1 MGRAGWAASV
11 TAISPAGLWRKPLG
25 DRRVN
30 PRLWAKRLR
39 PFVSLAL
46 RTRRTRESMLATFAA
61 QPDRIP
67 AKEGRE
73 LVLGWID
80 ASGYDGANRAMR
92 THVFDPA
99 GYPDLPVTLAWG
111 ERDRLLGA
119 AAARAPAG
127 RRALPRPARR
137 RPHADVGRPGAD
149 RRDPARGQLGLGRG
163 LTVLG
168 EFRDASNRR
177 ETRVIIERTENP
189 QWLSN
194 AYLVADE
201 AGGKGVLIDGND
213 DLGPL
218 LERAERDG
226 IEITHILDHPPPR
239 RPRRRPGRGAASS
252 SAACRWSPTPRRRR
266 KSRTEVAQTIAD
278 GEKLS
283 TGGLEIE
290 AIYTPGHAAGHVA
303 FLVNGS
309 DVFTADVLFK
319 GTVGGTMAPGASG
332 FDDLESS
339 VMRLMELPPETVVH
353 PGHREP
359 TTIGEEREANPF
371 VQIWR
376 GEEETGDEQV
386 TVWGRP
392 ATLKLWAPDYDG
404 GNKAWIVFGD
414 DGTEAIVGGSQVER
428 G

>member
-1 MGRAGWAASV
+1 M
-11 TAISPAGLWRKPLG
+11 
-25 DRRVN
+25 
-30 PRLWAKRLR
+30 
-39 PFVSLAL
+39 
-46 RTRRTRESMLATFAA
+46 
-61 QPDRIP
+61 
-67 AKEGRE
+67 
-73 LVLGWID
+73 
-80 ASGYDGANRAMR
+80 
-92 THVFDPA
+92 
-99 GYPDLPVTLAWG
+99 
-111 ERDRLLGA
+111 
-119 AAARAPAG
+119 
-127 RRALPRPARR
+127 
-137 RPHADVGRPGAD
+137 
-149 RRDPARGQLGLGRG
+149 
-163 LTVLG
+163 
-168 EFRDASNRR
+168 
-177 ETRVIIERTENP
+177 IIERTENP

-201 AGGKGVLIDGND
+201 AGGTGVLIDGND

-218 LERAERDG
+218 IERAERDG
-226 IEITHILDHPPPR
+226 IEITHILITHPHGDHIA
-239 RPRRRPGRGAASS
+239 GLAAAQERLGGVPMVAHAD
-252 SAACRWSPTPRRRR
+252 AAA
-266 KSRTEVAQTIAD
+266 EIDDEIAQTIAD

-283 TGGLEIE
+283 TGKLEIE

-332 FDDLESS
+332 FDDLRSS
-339 VMRLMELPPETVVH
+339 VMRLLELPPETAVH

-359 TTIGEEREANPF
+359 TTIGEEYDANPF

-376 GEEETGDEQV
+376 GEEETGEEQV

-404 GNKAWIVFGD
+404 GNKAWIVFAD

>member
-1 MGRAGWAASV
+1 M
-11 TAISPAGLWRKPLG
+11 
-25 DRRVN
+25 
-30 PRLWAKRLR
+30 
-39 PFVSLAL
+39 
-46 RTRRTRESMLATFAA
+46 
-61 QPDRIP
+61 
-67 AKEGRE
+67 
-73 LVLGWID
+73 
-80 ASGYDGANRAMR
+80 
-92 THVFDPA
+92 
-99 GYPDLPVTLAWG
+99 
-111 ERDRLLGA
+111 
-119 AAARAPAG
+119 
-127 RRALPRPARR
+127 
-137 RPHADVGRPGAD
+137 
-149 RRDPARGQLGLGRG
+149 
-163 LTVLG
+163 
-168 EFRDASNRR
+168 
-177 ETRVIIERTENP
+177 IIERTENP

-218 LERAERDG
+218 LERAEREG
-226 IEITHILDHPPPR
+226 IEITHILITHPHGDHIA
-239 RPRRRPGRGAASS
+239 GLAAAQQQLGGVPMVSHAE
-252 SAACRWSPTPRRRR
+252 AAA
-266 KSRTEVAQTIAD
+266 EIEDEIAQTIAD

-290 AIYTPGHAAGHVA
+290 AIHTPGHASGHVA

-332 FDDLESS
+332 FADLESS
-339 VMRLMELPPETVVH
+339 VMRLLELPPETTVH

-359 TTIGEEREANPF
+359 TTIGAEWDTNPF

-392 ATLKLWAPDYDG
+392 ATMKLWAPDYDG
-404 GNKAWIVFGD
+404 GNKAWIVFAD

-428 G
+428 S